1 MVVDEPTTKLA
12 ALTSGELD
20 FAGIQPAHAE
30 FVRRDSNLTVLSFP
44 LLQTDGIV
52 FNTRRPPFDRLE
64 TRRAVSDA
72 IDRREL
78 VDAYIYGF
86 GTPALGPVPPT
97 APGYLPPASSPA
109 VNSPRA
115 PGRVSFELL
124 TVGSGEAPLEQMLQ
138 ARLKRAGFDVTI
150 RQLELSAFL
159 GRVYGSSPDF
169 DAAVLG
175 IPGDPGLGYLGP
187 LARLAG
193 LDATVRSCRRP
204 APVCRFHAGGLS
216 VSLSRSSR
224 NESTGARGH
233 HGSARGA
240 SYGARLV
247 GGAVSGAPAARTG
260 PAYSA
265 AAPVRLD
272 LAGGWT
278 DVPPFSA
285 REGGVVVTG
294 AIQLFARAEVRLGG
308 TGFRLVSEDLHDE
321 LEVSDSAGLVRDG
334 RLDLL
339 KAGLRM
345 LPVGGCTLS
354 TRSDAPPGSG
364 LGSSGALDVA
374 LVAALSAARG
384 ESPDPVDVAERA
396 CHLEA
401 VEAGIPG
408 GRQDQFASSHGGFLR
423 LDFRDPEAEVR
434 RLKLDP
440 EFAADLARRIGAL
453 LHQRLPLLRSHNR
466 PGHAGLRGGETRGWP
481 RALHGLRRVAE
492 EMADALV
499 AADSAR
505 VGQLLTENWTHQ
517 QALDPRMCTEE
528 MARLERSVTDAG
540 ALGGKAAGS
549 GAGGCM
555 FFLGPDD
562 PAPVI
567 EAARACGAQLLPVR
581 WAMFGVRPC

>member
-1 MVVDEPTTKLA
+1 M
-12 ALTSGELD
+12 
-20 FAGIQPAHAE
+20 
-30 FVRRDSNLTVLSFP
+30 
-44 LLQTDGIV
+44 
-52 FNTRRPPFDRLE
+52 
-64 TRRAVSDA
+64 
-72 IDRREL
+72 
-78 VDAYIYGF
+78 
-86 GTPALGPVPPT
+86 T
-97 APGYLPPASSPA
+97 ASP
-109 VNSPRA
+109 
-115 PGRVSFELL
+115 
-124 TVGSGEAPLEQMLQ
+124 
-138 ARLKRAGFDVTI
+138 
-150 RQLELSAFL
+150 
-159 GRVYGSSPDF
+159 
-169 DAAVLG
+169 
-175 IPGDPGLGYLGP
+175 
-187 LARLAG
+187 
-193 LDATVRSCRRP
+193 
-204 APVCRFHAGGLS
+204 
-216 VSLSRSSR
+216 SR
-224 NESTGARGH
+224 
-233 HGSARGA
+233 
-240 SYGARLV
+240 
-247 GGAVSGAPAARTG
+247 RTG

-285 REGGVVVTG
+285 REGGVVVTS

-308 TGFRLVSEDLHDE
+308 SGFRLVSEDLHDE

-334 RLDLL
+334 RLELL

-401 VEAGIPG
+401 VEAGISG

-440 EFAADLARRIGAL
+440 EFAADLARRTVLCYTSA
-453 LHQRLPLLRSHNR
+453 SHFSGSTIDR
-466 PGHAGLRGGETRGWP
+466 VMRAYERGEATVA
-481 RALHGLRRVAE
+481 RALHGLREVAE
-492 EMADALV
+492 AMAAALV

-505 VGQLLTENWTHQ
+505 VGELLTENWAHQ
-517 QALDPRMCTEE
+517 QALDPRMCTDE
-528 MARLERSVTDAG
+528 MARLERSVTAAG

-555 FFLGPDD
+555 FFLAPDD
-562 PAPVI
+562 PVPII
-567 EAARACGAQLLPVR
+567 EAARECGVQLLPVR
-581 WAMFGVRPC
+581 WAMYGVRPC